1 LNTDLLIETFNENI
15 SYLEKQQPKL
25 FSKLIALDNAVENAY
40 YQEKYELVFDNGYFD
55 VLEKETGK
63 YLYSKNSQEY
73 AKLAKNSIECT
84 LEENLFSGSYV
95 YDISDKELLRY
106 ESLAPFT
113 EAVSGIAPILN
124 HIQKSTFS
132 SRKIA
137 DIQKFIF
144 FGTGLGLH
152 ISSIH
157 EKISSQVYLIVEDDL
172 ELFRLSL
179 FTTNYKK
186 ISQNSTLVFSIF
198 EDDAEFT
205 QTSNLFLTSH
215 YEYNQYIKY
224 FEMLSHDAS
233 KTKQFHLSITNQDHL
248 HFSYNNL
255 LMQNF
260 LPLEYLFEDYQFL
273 SKNISFL
280 NTKLNDKA
288 VLLVAAG
295 PSLQKNIEWLKKNR
309 DDFILVAVS
318 ATLSLLEKEELKPDI
333 IIHLDAFATS
343 VQHFDKLKSLEFIK
357 NSICIFSAKTHPLIT
372 LRFNKKQI
380 FFFENGT
387 EYKTNSFRP
396 SAPCVGSI
404 SYQILL
410 YLKVKNIYLLGLD
423 LAVDSKTGKTHSDS
437 HSYVKELNLIDRIYE
452 NDEINYKN
460 HLLDV
465 EGNLSSKVYVTP
477 HFKTSIE
484 AIDYSTLQ
492 LKQDFQKIINLSD
505 GANFIQT
512 ESLHSEDYKT
522 GDILKIDIKKELKK
536 LFSNEMSIALSS
548 LERKN
553 LNDKIANA
561 ERLRAVI
568 KEYEISK
575 VGSLLEYRAKLKQLV
590 LDLSQEY
597 ESDLN
602 RVFDIYFRTLL
613 PYIYD
618 YLNRSDIEI
627 VTKDFETI
635 DSLLVEH
642 LLKIC

>member
-1 LNTDLLIETFNENI
+1 MNTDLLIETFNENI
-15 SYLEKQQPKL
+15 SYIEQHQPKL
-25 FSKLIALDNAVENAY
+25 FSKLVALDNAVQNAY

-55 VLEKETGK
+55 VLEKQTDK
-63 YLYSKNSQEY
+63 YLYSKDSQEY
-73 AKLAKNSIECT
+73 AKLASESLEYT
-84 LEENLFSGSYV
+84 LEENLFLGSYE
-95 YDISDKELLRY
+95 YDLSDKELLRY
-106 ESLAPFT
+106 ESMTPFT
-113 EAVSGIAPILN
+113 DALSGIAPILN
-124 HIQKSTFS
+124 YIQTQIS
-132 SRKIA
+132 SSKKIK
-137 DIQKFIF
+137 DMRKFIF

-152 ISSIH
+152 INSIH
-157 EKISSQVYLIVEDDL
+157 QKVSSQIYLIVEDDL

-179 FTTNYKK
+179 FITNYKK
-186 ISQNSTLVFSIF
+186 ISQSATLIFSVF
-198 EDDAEFT
+198 EDDIEFT
-205 QTSNLFLTSH
+205 QTSELFLKSH
-215 YEYNQYIKY
+215 YEYNQHIKY
-224 FEMLSHDAS
+224 FEMLSHDTN

-255 LMQNF
+255 LMQNL

-280 NTKLNDKA
+280 NSKLNDKR

-295 PSLQKNIEWLKKNR
+295 PSLQKNIEWLKINR
-309 DDFILVAVS
+309 DDFVLVAVS
-318 ATLSLLEKEELKPDI
+318 ATLSLLEQESLKPDI
-333 IIHLDAFATS
+333 IIHLDAFAAS
-343 VQHFDKLKSLEFIK
+343 VKHFEKLKSLEFIK
-357 NSICIFSAKTHPLIT
+357 DSICIFSAKTHPLIT
-372 LRFNKKQI
+372 LRLNKKQI

-387 EYKTNSFRP
+387 EYKRNSFRP

-437 HSYVKELNLIDRIYE
+437 HSYVKELNLSDSIYD
-452 NDEINYKN
+452 NDEINYKS
-460 HLLDV
+460 HLLEV
-465 EGNLSSKVYVTP
+465 EGNLSSKVFVTP

-484 AIDYSTLQ
+484 AIDYSTLK

-505 GANFIQT
+505 GAKFIET
-512 ESLHSEDYKT
+512 ESLLSQNYKST
-522 GDILKIDIKKELKK
+522 DVLKIDIKEELGRV
-536 LFSNEMSIALSS
+536 FSKEMSTTLSS

-553 LNDKIANA
+553 LDDKIANA
-561 ERLRAVI
+561 GRLRSVI

-575 VGSLLEYRAKLKQLV
+575 VDSLLEYKVKLKQLA
-590 LDLSQEY
+590 LNLSQEC

-618 YLNRSDIEI
+618 YLNRSDLQI

-635 DSLLVEH
+635 DRLLVEH